1 MGYHKHLDPS
11 GAEIERLLCH
21 QCNRGR
27 RLYERCPMCASR
39 RLRPMGLGVERVEEA
54 VHETF
59 PTARTLR
66 WDRDV
71 TQGRDAHE
79 EILGAFLQG
88 KADVLIGTQM
98 VAKGLDLPA
107 VTLVGVI
114 SADIGLHIPDFRSAE
129 RTFQLLTQVA
139 GRAGRTASSEGGP
152 PRGKVVIQTYT
163 PDNYAIMA
171 AGEHDYPSFFAME
184 IALRREEA
192 YPPFIRLAR
201 LVYSHSNPEVG
212 VRAAQRMADDLREE
226 ASRRGL
232 PSVEVLGPAPP
243 HIPKWHGR
251 SRWQVTVRSPDPTEL
266 LRDVKLAEGW
276 ALDID
281 PASLA

>member
-11 GAEIERLLCH
+11 GAEVERLLCH

-27 RLYERCPMCASR
+27 RLYDRCPMCGSR

-54 VHETF
+54 VRESF

-79 EILGAFLQG
+79 DILSAFLQG

-107 VTLVGVI
+107 VTVVGVI

-139 GRAGRTASSEGGP
+139 GRAGRTATENGP

-163 PDNYAIMA
+163 PDNYAIIA
-171 AGEHDYPSFFAME
+171 AGEHDYASFFAME

-201 LVYSHSNPEVG
+201 LVYSHTNAEVG
-212 VRAAQRMADDLREE
+212 ERAAQRMADELREE
-226 ASRRGL
+226 SSKRGL

-243 HIPKWHGR
+243 HIPMWHGR
-251 SRWQVTVRSPDPTEL
+251 SRWQVTVRSPDPAEL